1 MSANMERFV
10 LQQSTQQGWW
20 VCTDTV
26 NNIVCKFKEHD
37 FNNTS
42 KFTFLDDVEHPDA
55 LAIAR
60 IMREF
65 GDWLGKNHS
74 DKIF

>member
-1 MSANMERFV
+1 MSRFV

-55 LAIAR
+55 LAIAH